1 MLNTEKF
8 ARALRLRWLWLEWK
22 EPTKLWVGTGNPCDE
37 MDKNLFY
44 ASMTITVG
52 NGARTPF
59 WDSPWVR
66 DQKPRDIAP
75 LIYDASSWKTWKL
88 REALQDDAWVRKIK
102 VTPNFTFEHLR
113 QFIELWSTIRD
124 FPLEV
129 HAEDDIV
136 WKHTESGIYT
146 AKSAYLAQFFGIIRS
161 PMELAVWKAWAP
173 PKVKFF
179 AWLAMQNRVW
189 TADRLA
195 KRGWPNCGLCPLC
208 KRVQESIDHLLFRCR
223 YTTRLW
229 EMIKDWLQ
237 LESINTS
244 TWHLARSTKE
254 WWIGLS
260 DSTIPNRKAMAT
272 LSMLTSWTIWN
283 ERNARIFQLK
293 SAPPTVLLA
302 NIKIEAQTWVTA
314 GAKKLGSI
322 MPRE

>member
-1 MLNTEKF
+1 M
-8 ARALRLRWLWLEWK
+8 
-22 EPTKLWVGTGNPCDE
+22 
-37 MDKNLFY
+37 
-44 ASMTITVG
+44 
-52 NGARTPF
+52 
-59 WDSPWVR
+59 
-66 DQKPRDIAP
+66 
-75 LIYDASSWKTWKL
+75 
-88 REALQDDAWVRKIK
+88 
-102 VTPNFTFEHLR
+102 
-113 QFIELWSTIRD
+113 
-124 FPLEV
+124 
-129 HAEDDIV
+129 HAKHDIV
-136 WKHTESGIYT
+136 WKHIESGIYT
-146 AKSAYLAQFFGIIRS
+146 AKSTYL
-161 PMELAVWKAWAP
+161 AP

-189 TADRLA
+189 SADHLA
-195 KRGWPNCGLCPLC
+195 NRGWPNCGFCLLC
-208 KRVQESIDHLLFRCR
+208 KRVQESIGHLLFRCR

-302 NIKIEAQTWVTA
+302 NIKIEAQTWVTP
-314 GAKKLGSI
+314 GAKK
-322 MPRE
+322 